1 MTNIDDLV
9 SAILKR
15 KNVNYDLL
23 EESREV
29 DGFVDL
35 NLILTLLIED
45 KGFDLLINPSNLED
59 ISEGKNKLIE
69 NVILKYSEEQDYLK
83 ISSYDFLDI
92 LEDASEEKF
101 NKQNKTT
108 KSQLNNSTV
117 IGIDLGTTFS
127 VAAFFE
133 QGNDSST
140 KGKGITIPTPEGSR
154 LFPSI
159 VSVKDDNT
167 YEVGAIARRR
177 RQVDPLNT
185 FYSIKRF
192 IGRRSSD
199 LDQNMKEKYP
209 FKILDTSDKLQ
220 LKAPKKSKPI
230 DCEEISAQILLLI
243 KNTAEEFLDSKVNQC
258 VITVPAYFDDNQR
271 TATKVAA
278 EIVGLEVLRIIN
290 EPTAAAYAYGCEK
303 SEQNSNIFVA
313 DLGGGTFDI
322 SLINFQ
328 SEDLSSVISSSGD
341 SDLGGDDFT
350 SIIYDLIVSDIISK
364 KSEFDLDSLT
374 KSLIFEEADKVKCEL
389 SNSSDSEVI
398 FPFLKTTDN
407 KIFEHVFKITREEYE
422 EAIKPL
428 LLRIEDLVK
437 KFLDE
442 KKVSSKKIDQL
453 VLAGGSSRIPA
464 YRSLLKK
471 ILNLNPKLDSNPDE
485 VVAMGAA
492 LCAEYASGSNPVA
505 TLIDVTPISLGI
517 ELFDGSMSILVPKNT
532 SLPTEKKEIF
542 STAEDYQTSVE
553 ITVFQGE
560 KPVAAE
566 NINIGNF
573 TLKDIQSAQKGV
585 PQIEVGF
592 RIDLDGILSVT
603 ALDLL
608 TDSSQKIVIDNAL
621 KMDAEKIKLLK
632 KEVKLLNKK

>member
-29 DGFVDL
+29 DGFADL

-45 KGFDLLINPSNLED
+45 KGFDLLINPSKLED

-92 LEDASEEKF
+92 LEDASEERF
-101 NKQNKTT
+101 NTQNKTT
-108 KSQLNNSTV
+108 KSQLKNSTV

-133 QGNDSST
+133 KGNDST
-140 KGKGITIPTPEGSR
+140 IKGKGVTIPTPEGSR

-167 YEVGAIARRR
+167 YEVGAVAKRR

-199 LDQNMKEKYP
+199 LDQNMKKKYP
-209 FKILDTSDKLQ
+209 FKIIDTSDKLQ

-243 KNTAEEFLDSKVNQC
+243 KNTAEEYLDSKVNQC

-389 SNSSDSEVI
+389 SNSSASEII
-398 FPFLKTTDN
+398 FPFLKTIDN

-553 ITVFQGE
+553 IKVFQGE
-560 KPVAAE
+560 NPLAVE

-573 TLKDIQSAQKGV
+573 TLEDIQRAQQGV

-621 KMDAEKIKLLK
+621 KMDEEKIKLLK
-632 KEVKLLNKK
+632 KEIKLLNKK

>member
-1 MTNIDDLV
+1 M
-9 SAILKR
+9 
-15 KNVNYDLL
+15 
-23 EESREV
+23 
-29 DGFVDL
+29 
-35 NLILTLLIED
+35 
-45 KGFDLLINPSNLED
+45 ED

-101 NKQNKTT
+101 NSQNKKT
-108 KSQLNNSTV
+108 KSPLNNSTV

-133 QGNDSST
+133 QGNDSTT
-140 KGKGITIPTPEGSR
+140 KGRITIPTPEGSR

-167 YEVGAIARRR
+167 YEVGAVARRR

-199 LDQNMKEKYP
+199 LDQKMKEKYP

-230 DCEEISAQILLLI
+230 DCEEISAQIFLLI

-389 SNSSDSEVI
+389 SNSSASEII
-398 FPFLKTTDN
+398 FPFLKTIDN

-428 LLRIEDLVK
+428 IKNRGSGQ
-437 KFLDE
+437 
-442 KKVSSKKIDQL
+442 KVS
-453 VLAGGSSRIPA
+453 
-464 YRSLLKK
+464 
-471 ILNLNPKLDSNPDE
+471 
-485 VVAMGAA
+485 
-492 LCAEYASGSNPVA
+492 
-505 TLIDVTPISLGI
+505 
-517 ELFDGSMSILVPKNT
+517 
-532 SLPTEKKEIF
+532 
-542 STAEDYQTSVE
+542 
-553 ITVFQGE
+553 
-560 KPVAAE
+560 
-566 NINIGNF
+566 
-573 TLKDIQSAQKGV
+573 
-585 PQIEVGF
+585 
-592 RIDLDGILSVT
+592 
-603 ALDLL
+603 
-608 TDSSQKIVIDNAL
+608 
-621 KMDAEKIKLLK
+621 
-632 KEVKLLNKK
+632 